1 MISVQVEI
9 RHDIIIGC
17 TTYVIHYADAR
28 AFPCAVFG
36 QGSGGILDLDCSSEY
51 HTHVDNCSITSGIA
65 YCDHREDVGIQCNP
79 LCAEGSIRLF
89 KGANLNEGIVEVC
102 KNGSWGSIKY
112 DPDDPWG
119 AAESRVICRQLGLP
133 YTG

>member
-1 MISVQVEI
+1 M
-9 RHDIIIGC
+9 
-17 TTYVIHYADAR
+17 
-28 AFPCAVFG
+28 FG
-36 QGSGGILDLDCSSEY
+36 QGSGSIYGNLQCSSED
-51 HTHVDNCSITSGIA
+51 THIDNCSRTASDPA
-65 YCDHREDVGIQCNP
+65 CDHREDAGIQCNP
-79 LCAEGSIRLF
+79 LCAEGSVRLF